1 MTASLNL
8 SAAANPQSLLEEVKG
23 SVFHTLLYTVFQKP
37 RDPELGGIV
46 IAIGS
51 ANPGEGVTFVTRALL
66 HELGRS
72 ELNSVAGVNMS
83 FLRKL
88 HEPTL
93 EAIRNSLHA
102 AAYGSG
108 EDARA
113 RAAAHGTGEDTRAIS
128 RKRDS
133 FGDDERRGPW
143 EGSWQ
148 YRRDCINLLRSEF
161 DYSIV
166 DCPSLRV
173 SGDLLSI
180 APFVDGVLLV
190 LQANST
196 RRDEPVQAM
205 QSIAAAG
212 GKLLGFILNKRTSE
226 MPKWLDRML

>member
-1 MTASLNL
+1 MPSTLNL
-8 SAAANPQSLLEEVKG
+8 SAPVNPQPLLEEVRG

-46 IAIGS
+46 VAIGA
-51 ANPGEGVTFVTRALL
+51 ANPCEGSTFVARALL
-66 HELGRS
+66 HELGKS
-72 ELNSVAGVNMS
+72 DFNSVAGVNMS

-93 EAIRNSLHA
+93 EAIRKSL
-102 AAYGSG
+102 
-108 EDARA
+108 RA
-113 RAAAHGTGEDTRAIS
+113 DDNGPGRERRAIS
-128 RKRDS
+128 RRRGA
-133 FGDDERRGPW
+133 FGAEERRGPW

-148 YRRDCINLLRSEF
+148 YRRDCIDLLRSEF
-161 DYSIV
+161 DYSII

-180 APFVDGVLLV
+180 APFVDGILLV
-190 LQANST
+190 IQANRT
-196 RRDEPVQAM
+196 RRDEPVQAA

-212 GKLLGFILNKRTSE
+212 GKLLGFILNKRTYE